1 MWANSISKGVSRER
15 GGGFTVTEM
24 TLEFRIHKVEL
35 KRGSRHLQGQLCP
48 CYPWETSTP
57 KETQSTALL
66 RVTRAT
72 EILPTTTST
81 RTATKNL
88 TDHLS
93 VGHLEAWLQLPLW
106 FPLGLEILQ
115 NNFQQPVFAGHT
127 EDM

>member
-1 MWANSISKGVSRER
+1 MGADTFRANCALAH
-15 GGGFTVTEM
+15 T
-24 TLEFRIHKVEL
+24 
-35 KRGSRHLQGQLCP
+35 
-48 CYPWETSTP
+48 WETP
-57 KETQSTALL
+57 KETQRTALL

-72 EILPTTTST
+72 EILPTTTSM

-88 TDHLS
+88 TVHLS
-93 VGHLEAWLQLPLW
+93 VGRLEAWPQLDPC